1 MFLINFTIR
10 RIIEKLESNKF
21 DHAFSSEELNVV
33 GVLGLLLGQG
43 KDSSTKS
50 SIKSVVEEFAHGHL
64 VDLDRWNFVIVTRVR
79 LRIDQLL
86 QILEH
91 FIWMAALH
99 NLVIHVQSLLLP
111 ALDLRI
117 EMDFVLELQITFLFL
132 FVESELDLFELGMI
146 TKQGRE
152 GGSALSSP

>member
-1 MFLINFTIR
+1 MFLIYFTIR
-10 RIIEKLESNKF
+10 RIIEELESNEF
-21 DHAFSSEELNVV
+21 DHTFSSEELNVV

-50 SIKSVVEEFAHGHL
+50 SVKSVVEEFTHGHL
-64 VDLDRWNFVIVTRVR
+64 VDLDRWNFVIVIRVR

-86 QILEH
+86 QLSEH
-91 FIWMAALH
+91 FVRVTALH
-99 NLVIHVQSLLLP
+99 NLVIHVQSFLLP

-132 FVESELDLFELGMI
+132 FVESEFDLFELGMI
-146 TKQGRE
+146 TK
-152 GGSALSSP
+152 

>member
-1 MFLINFTIR
+1 MFLIYFTIR
-10 RIIEKLESNKF
+10 RIIEKLERNKF
-21 DHAFSSEELNVV
+21 DHTFSSKELNVV

-50 SIKSVVEEFAHGHL
+50 SIKSVVEEFAHRHF
-64 VDLDRWNFVIVTRVR
+64 VDLDRWNFVIVIGVR

-86 QILEH
+86 QLSEH
-91 FIWMAALH
+91 FIRMTALH
-99 NLVIHVQSLLLP
+99 NLVIHVQSFLLP

-132 FVESELDLFELGMI
+132 FVEREFDLFELGMI
-146 TKQGRE
+146 TK
-152 GGSALSSP
+152 

>member
-1 MFLINFTIR
+1 MFLIYFTIR
-10 RIIEKLESNKF
+10 RIIEKLECNKF
-21 DHAFSSEELNVV
+21 DHTFSSEELNVV

-50 SIKSVVEEFAHGHL
+50 CIKSVVEEFAHGHL

-99 NLVIHVQSLLLP
+99 NLVIHVQSFLLP

-132 FVESELDLFELGMI
+132 FVEREFDLFELGMI
-146 TKQGRE
+146 TK
-152 GGSALSSP
+152 